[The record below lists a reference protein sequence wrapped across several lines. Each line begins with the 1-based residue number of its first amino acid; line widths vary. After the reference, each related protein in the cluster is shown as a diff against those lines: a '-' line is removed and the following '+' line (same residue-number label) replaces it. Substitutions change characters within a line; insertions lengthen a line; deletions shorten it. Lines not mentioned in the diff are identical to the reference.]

1 MLSFSRRLSSLIP
14 TSAIVVVHSFASRID
29 DYILDGDITPQV
41 TRTTRIH
48 RIHCP
53 NLPNFTLFRSPRSL
67 SRSPRERSIQI
78 ISHTEFIIAPNFAL
92 SLFTLLCF
100 FSFFF
105 SSSGNRGMCRDRRR
119 LVDEGYRS
127 LRANVHGTS
136 TEILSTVDRVIAR
149 ISALDCDGR
158 DWASPREAVPSRVAH
173 APTALLSP
181 PRARRRSSRSPPSR
195 APLRAVSR
203 ASRSFALSFTVSRA
217 REIHPALAH
226 AGGCSLSRFLQSI
239 SFRSLRERPV
249 PSRADPHPAD
259 THDLTP
265 RLLRAKG
272 DCRFR
277 ALRIQFVG
285 RPRKFLLN
293 TVCYASSFAR
303 H

>member
-78 ISHTEFIIAPNFAL
+78 ISYTEFIIAPNFAL

-158 DWASPREAVPSRVAH
+158 D
-173 APTALLSP
+173 
-181 PRARRRSSRSPPSR
+181 
-195 APLRAVSR
+195 
-203 ASRSFALSFTVSRA
+203 
-217 REIHPALAH
+217 
-226 AGGCSLSRFLQSI
+226 
-239 SFRSLRERPV
+239 
-249 PSRADPHPAD
+249 
-259 THDLTP
+259 
-265 RLLRAKG
+265 
-272 DCRFR
+272 
-277 ALRIQFVG
+277 
-285 RPRKFLLN
+285 
-293 TVCYASSFAR
+293 
-303 H
+303 